1 MAVENGEW
9 VMRGL
14 DWDDPLRIRTWRELV
29 NWINEVGFLPLFA
42 NEVPGFSAEEHTSPK
57 FWWSGNREE
66 DPWDWR
72 ELIAAT
78 GEVAYGK
85 FFNKKAGFIS
95 KEWFPYFANYRRSG
109 YDFDSRWEDELASR
123 RAKKVMD
130 PFLER
135 EELFSFELKEL
146 AGFGKGGEKNFEG
159 VVTELQ
165 MQTYLT
171 VKDFRQKVNK
181 QGKPYGWSVSVYTT
195 PEKLW
200 DYETVSAAYSEA
212 PEVSRE
218 RIVARVRQLFPQAT
232 EKQITAVIG
241 K

>member
-130 PFLER
+130 PFLEQD
-135 EELFSFELKEL
+135 ELFSFELKEL

-171 VKDFRQKVNK
+171 VKDLRQKVNK

-200 DYETVSAAYSEA
+200 DYETVSAAYNEA

-218 RIVARVRQLFPQAT
+218 RIVARVQQLFPNAT
-232 EKQITAVIG
+232 EKQIAAVIG

>member
-1 MAVENGEW
+1 MANENGEW
-9 VMRGL
+9 IMHGM
-14 DWDDPLRIRTWRELV
+14 DWDDPRRLRTWREV
-29 NWINEVGFLPLFA
+29 IGRINEIGFLPLFK
-42 NEVPGFSAEEHTSPK
+42 NEIPGFSVEEQVSDL
-57 FWWSGNREE
+57 FWWTGDPAQ
-66 DPWDWR
+66 DPWEWR
-72 ELIAAT
+72 ALIART

-85 FFNKKAGFIS
+85 FFGKKAGFIS

-130 PFLER
+130 PFLEQD
-135 EELFSFELKEL
+135 ELFSFELKEL

-171 VKDFRQKVNK
+171 VRDFRQKVNK

-200 DYETVSAAYSEA
+200 DYEAVSAAYNEA

-218 RIVARVRQLFPQAT
+218 RIAARVRQLFPQAA

>member
-14 DWDDPLRIRTWRELV
+14 DWDDPLRIRTYRELI

-66 DPWDWR
+66 DPWEWR
-72 ELIAAT
+72 ALIAAT

-95 KEWFPYFANYRRSG
+95 KKWFPYFANYRRSG

-130 PFLER
+130 PFEER
-135 EELFSFELKEL
+135 DELFSFELKQL

-171 VKDFRQKVNK
+171 VGDFRQKVNK

-200 DYETVSAAYSEA
+200 DYDTVSAAYKESPEA
-212 PEVSRE
+212 SRE

-232 EKQITAVIG
+232 EKQIAAVIG

>member
-66 DPWDWR
+66 DPWEWR
-72 ELIAAT
+72 EIIAAT

-130 PFLER
+130 PFLEQD
-135 EELFSFELKEL
+135 ELFSFELKEL

-200 DYETVSAAYSEA
+200 DYETVSAAYNEA

-218 RIVARVRQLFPQAT
+218 RIVARVQQLFPNAT
-232 EKQITAVIG
+232 EKQIAAVIG